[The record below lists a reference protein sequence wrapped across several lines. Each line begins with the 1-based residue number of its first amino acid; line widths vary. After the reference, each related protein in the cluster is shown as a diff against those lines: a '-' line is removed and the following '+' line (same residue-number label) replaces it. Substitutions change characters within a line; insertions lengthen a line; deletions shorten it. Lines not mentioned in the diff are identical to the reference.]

1 MHRNNFRNSIEIRF
15 EIASNYKVE
24 ISCWYNYA
32 IF

>member
-1 MHRNNFRNSIEIRF
+1 MHRNDFRNSI

-24 ISCWYNYA
+24 IFRLYNYS